1 MVTVLYFGFNYN
13 TNIVNLKGDIY
24 MIEKNYKIKNSS
36 EKLIEKIVKDEILEF
51 FVIKAPNPKF
61 FGGK

>member
-1 MVTVLYFGFNYN
+1 
-13 TNIVNLKGDIY
+13 